1 MGMSIQLFFVD
12 KILRLTVKNRFRRHP
27 DIMELRAIMAEMPL
41 RPAPGHISVESV
53 TLGGIR
59 AERLRAA
66 HPNDTKAIL
75 YIHGGGFVAGV
86 PGNHRPLTWR
96 LAEKV
101 NVPVYVIDY
110 RLAPEHPF
118 PAALDDCTAA
128 YRALL
133 DKGIPAKSIIV
144 AGDSAGGNLTLVT
157 TLKLKEL
164 GLEQPAALI
173 CLSPATDMEGFESRR
188 SNIRSDAMFTAEM
201 FPTLAPHYCPGR
213 DARDP
218 FISPWRGDVS
228 GLPPT
233 LIQCSSIEMLRDD
246 SIYMADKMKHAGVD
260 VTLEI
265 WPRVF
270 HVWQVMADILPEGR
284 RAIEKIAAFARAR
297 LAQ

>member
-1 MGMSIQLFFVD
+1 MSIQLFFMD
-12 KILRLTVKNRFRRHP
+12 KILRLAVKRRFRRNP
-27 DIMELRAIMAEMPL
+27 DIMELRAIMDELPP
-41 RPAPGHISVESV
+41 RPAPGHVSVENI

-59 AERLRAA
+59 TERLRTANA
-66 HPNDTKAIL
+66 NETKAIL

-96 LAEKV
+96 LAAKV

-118 PAALDDCTAA
+118 PAALDDCIAA

-133 DKGIPAKSIIV
+133 DKGIAAKSIVV

-157 TLKLKEL
+157 ALKLKEL

-173 CLSPATDMEGFESRR
+173 CLSPATDMDGFESRR
-188 SNIRSDAMFTAEM
+188 SNIRSDAMFTPEM

-213 DARDP
+213 DPYDP
-218 FISPWRGDVS
+218 LISPWRGDVS
-228 GLPPT
+228 GLPPA
-233 LIQCSSIEMLRDD
+233 LIQCSAVEMLRDD
-246 SIYMADKMKHAGVD
+246 SIYMADKLKHADVD

-265 WPRVF
+265 WPKVF
-270 HVWQVMADILPEGR
+270 HVWHVMADILPEGR
-284 RAIEKIAAFARAR
+284 RAIDKIAAFARTR